1 MSNQPQTPDS
11 QEAEVQDV
19 NELIKQ
25 RHHKLELIKQTG
37 KNPYPNQ
44 FKRNHYAQDLQDT
57 YKDQDK
63 QTLADQDKIIVDV
76 AGRIMLKRV
85 MGKASFITLADMSG
99 RIQAYVSKNDL
110 GEERYNDF
118 KTWDIGD
125 IVGVTGY
132 LFRTNT
138 GELSVHAT
146 DVQLLT
152 KSLRPLPDKFHG
164 LSDTESRYRSRHLDL
179 MTNDDSRNAFIVRS
193 KVIAGIREFM
203 LSERYMEVET
213 PMMHV
218 IPGGAV
224 ARPFVTHH
232 NALDMPLFLRI
243 APELY
248 LKRLVVGGFER
259 VFEINR
265 NFRNEGVSARH
276 NPEFTMIE
284 FYQAY
289 STYEDVMD
297 LTERMFNKLAMDILG
312 TTELEYQGEAISF
325 KAPFER
331 LPMTKAIERYA
342 EGFDMSKIADRDYL
356 AEYAKTVLKQ
366 EVKDIF
372 GIGKLQTIVFEE
384 TAEHQLRQP
393 TFVTEYP
400 AETSPLARRNDDNPE
415 ITDRFEL
422 FIGGREIANGFSE
435 LNDPIDQ
442 AERFKQQVAEKDAG
456 DDEAMHYDA
465 EFVEALSYGLPP
477 TAGEG
482 IGIDRLVML
491 FTNAPSIRD
500 VILFPHMRRK
510 D

>member
-243 APELY
+243 ASDLY

-259 VFEINR
+259 VVVINR
-265 NFRNEGVSARH
+265 YFRNEGVSARH

-356 AEYAKTVLKQ
+356 AEYVKTVLKQ

>member
-164 LSDTESRYRSRHLDL
+164 LSYTESHYRSRHLD
-179 MTNDDSRNAFIVRS
+179 
-193 KVIAGIREFM
+193 
-203 LSERYMEVET
+203 
-213 PMMHV
+213 
-218 IPGGAV
+218 
-224 ARPFVTHH
+224 
-232 NALDMPLFLRI
+232 
-243 APELY
+243 
-248 LKRLVVGGFER
+248 
-259 VFEINR
+259 
-265 NFRNEGVSARH
+265 
-276 NPEFTMIE
+276 
-284 FYQAY
+284 
-289 STYEDVMD
+289 
-297 LTERMFNKLAMDILG
+297 
-312 TTELEYQGEAISF
+312 
-325 KAPFER
+325 
-331 LPMTKAIERYA
+331 
-342 EGFDMSKIADRDYL
+342 
-356 AEYAKTVLKQ
+356 
-366 EVKDIF
+366 
-372 GIGKLQTIVFEE
+372 
-384 TAEHQLRQP
+384 
-393 TFVTEYP
+393 
-400 AETSPLARRNDDNPE
+400 
-415 ITDRFEL
+415 
-422 FIGGREIANGFSE
+422 
-435 LNDPIDQ
+435 
-442 AERFKQQVAEKDAG
+442 
-456 DDEAMHYDA
+456 
-465 EFVEALSYGLPP
+465 
-477 TAGEG
+477 
-482 IGIDRLVML
+482 
-491 FTNAPSIRD
+491 
-500 VILFPHMRRK
+500 
-510 D
+510 